1 MCEGTRDRERLRDLR
16 TKVLSFARAAV
27 AQEHRLCGSN
37 NRDDDISQFWRL
49 HVQEQVVSR
58 VGSFERQQTLSML
71 LSLGCRGLSSR
82 FVFKPPSL

>member
-1 MCEGTRDRERLRDLR
+1 MCEGTRERLRDLR
-16 TKVLSFARAAV
+16 TRVPSFARAAV

-37 NRDDDISQFWRL
+37 KKDDEVSQFWRL

-71 LSLGCRGLSSR
+71 LSLGCRGLSSPL
-82 FVFKPPSL
+82 VFKPPSL